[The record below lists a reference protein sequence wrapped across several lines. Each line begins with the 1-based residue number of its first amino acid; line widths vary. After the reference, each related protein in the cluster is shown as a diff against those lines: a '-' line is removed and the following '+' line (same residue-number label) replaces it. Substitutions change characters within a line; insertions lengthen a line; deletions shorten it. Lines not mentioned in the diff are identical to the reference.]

1 MIRSLRTLLFPFSA
15 LFCAIAA
22 IRNFLY
28 NKGIIRSYSFPVPVV
43 SIGNLTVGG
52 TGKTPLT
59 ELLIKH
65 FSDSNCALL
74 SRGYGRKTK
83 GPIVASSHSTPE
95 AIGDEP
101 VQMKLK
107 FPELKV
113 VVAEKRVS
121 GMNILLKSKPVPDIV
136 FLDDAFQ
143 HRSVKP
149 RLSIVVTDY
158 YRPVYNDLC
167 LPAGN
172 LREPRKGMNR
182 AHVILVNKCPVNM
195 SSDEANEIQKK
206 LAPLPSQKL
215 FFSSIAYQSP
225 KSLLGLGDN
234 QNTHPEIFPENPNII
249 ALTGIGNPKPFF
261 LEVKKYGH
269 VITSISYPD
278 HHDYTSKDIEKLWN
292 ILNESTPETIILTTE
307 KDAVRLKQKVAI
319 QGLKVKI
326 WYIPIELKILFNKK
340 NTFFKTVNN
349 YVRTN

>member
-15 LFCAIAA
+15 LFCAIAGL
-22 IRNFLY
+22 RNFLY
-28 NKGIIRSYSFPVPVV
+28 NKGIIRSYSFPVPVI

-59 ELLIKH
+59 EFLIKH
-65 FSDSNCALL
+65 FSAYHCALL

-83 GPIVASSHSTPE
+83 GPIVAAEHSTPE
-95 AIGDEP
+95 TIGDEP

-107 FPELKV
+107 FPGLKI

-121 GMNILLKSKPVPDIV
+121 GMNILLKSEPVPDIV

-143 HRSVKP
+143 HRAVKP

-182 AHVILVNKCPVNM
+182 AQVILVNKCPVDM
-195 SSDEANEIQKK
+195 SPDEANEIQKK
-206 LAPLPSQKL
+206 LSLLPSQQL

-225 KSLLGLGDN
+225 QSLLGLGETKN
-234 QNTHPEIFPENPNII
+234 ACNKIFPENPDII
-249 ALTGIGNPKPFF
+249 ALAGIGNPKPFF
-261 LEVKKYGH
+261 SEVKKYGN
-269 VITSISYPD
+269 VIKDISYPD
-278 HHDYTSKDIEKLWN
+278 HHDYTSKDIEKLGN
-292 ILNESTPETIILTTE
+292 ILSKSTPETIIFTTE
-307 KDAVRLKQKVAI
+307 KDAVRLKQKVTSP
-319 QGLKVKI
+319 GLHEKI

-340 NTFFKTVNN
+340 NIFLKTVNN
-349 YVRTN
+349 YVETN